1 MAFLSLGEIAMRH
14 LRFRG
19 FALPLCALLLAPP
32 LTAQQAPAQEAQPSL
47 FGEQID
53 VRVVNVE
60 VVVTD
65 RQGNRVSDL
74 KPSDFRLTVDGK
86 PVPVQY
92 FTEVRGGQ
100 AVAPPAAPSDSPA
113 ESAVQGL
120 PSLAPGEPVGTSYL
134 VYIDDFFSLGAR
146 RDEVLRKLKDE
157 LARLGPEDRM
167 AIVSFDGRRIDML
180 SSWSRSSR
188 DLGRA
193 LDRAMVRPA
202 FGSQR
207 FTDLRNFKMSIRTV
221 REFEEIQ
228 SDIESGRLATPT
240 DRLDLQEMDYASRV
254 AQQVERSIGAAVSTL
269 RGFASPPGRKVM
281 LLLSGGWPFDTIRY
295 VVNDPTRAEV
305 ISTEIPSGHELF
317 SRLTDTANRL
327 GYTVYPVDVPGLE
340 TDGANAEV
348 MNVSLDPEDIL
359 NEFPG
364 VGGTLREQEMHT
376 ALQYVAMQTGGKA
389 LINNERLAALQEVT
403 SDTRSYYWLGFAPE
417 WQGNDKRHDIKVEVT
432 RPGLRVRSRD
442 NFLDLSS
449 QAEVS
454 LMVESAMLF
463 GAPPG
468 STPMPIQLGDPVRS
482 GRKEMEVPLSIAIP
496 VDAFTTLP
504 VDGKHVA
511 ELQLRVHA
519 MDSEG
524 ERSDMPV
531 IPIRISTKEPPE
543 AGKYVR
549 YNTKLRL
556 RQIEQHVVLAVFDPV
571 SGKISTAETDVRP
584 PKK

>member
-1 MAFLSLGEIAMRH
+1 MAFLTLGEIAMRH

-32 LTAQQAPAQEAQPSL
+32 LTAQQAPEPQPSL

-100 AVAPPAAPSDSPA
+100 AVAPPAAPSEGPT

-167 AIVSFDGRRIDML
+167 AIVAFDGRRIDML

-202 FGSQR
+202 YGSQR

-221 REFEEIQ
+221 REFEQIQ
-228 SDIESGRLATPT
+228 SSIESGRLATPR

-281 LLLSGGWPFDTIRY
+281 LLMSGGWPFDTIRY
-295 VVNDPTRAEV
+295 VLNDPTRAEV
-305 ISTEIPSGHELF
+305 ISTEIPSGQELF

-327 GYTVYPVDVPGLE
+327 GYTVYPVDVPGIE
-340 TDGANAEV
+340 GDGANAEV
-348 MNVSLDPEDIL
+348 MDVSLDPQDIL

-364 VGGTLREQEMHT
+364 AGPMLREQEMHT
-376 ALQYVAMQTGGKA
+376 ALQYVAIQTGGKA
-389 LINNERLAALQEVT
+389 LINNERLEALEEVA

-432 RPGLRVRSRD
+432 RPGLRARSRD
-442 NFLDLSS
+442 SFLDLSS

-463 GAPPG
+463 GTPPG
-468 STPMPIQLGDPVRS
+468 ATPMPIQLGEPVRT

-519 MDSEG
+519 MDADG

-531 IPIRISTKEPPE
+531 IPIRISTKQPPE

-549 YNTKLRL
+549 YDTKLRL
-556 RQIEQHVVLAVFDPV
+556 RQIEQHVVMAVFDPV

-584 PKK
+584 PKKK

>member
-1 MAFLSLGEIAMRH
+1 MRQLH
-14 LRFRG
+14 FRG
-19 FALPLCALLLAPP
+19 LALPLCALLLASPAA
-32 LTAQQAPAQEAQPSL
+32 AQQAPAQEAQPSL

-65 RQGNRVSDL
+65 RQGNRVPDL

-100 AVAPPAAPSDSPA
+100 AVAPPASTPDAGP
-113 ESAVQGL
+113 AVQGL

-134 VYIDDFFSLGAR
+134 VYIDDFFSLGVR
-146 RDEVLRKLKDE
+146 RDEVLRRLKDE
-157 LARLGPEDRM
+157 LSRLGPEDRM
-167 AIVSFDGRRIDML
+167 AIVAFDGRRIDML
-180 SSWSRSSR
+180 SSWSRSTR

-202 FGSQR
+202 YGAQR
-207 FTDLRNFKMSIRTV
+207 FTDLRNFKISIRTV
-221 REFEEIQ
+221 QEFEQIQ
-228 SDIESGRLATPT
+228 SPIESGRLATPR
-240 DRLDLQEMDYASRV
+240 DRLDLQEMDYASRM
-254 AQQVERSIGAAVSTL
+254 ARQVERSIGAAVSTL

-281 LLLSGGWPFDTIRY
+281 MLLSGGWPFDTIRY
-295 VVNDPTRAEV
+295 VLNDPTRAEV

-340 TDGANAEV
+340 GTDGANAEV
-348 MNVSLDPEDIL
+348 MNVSLDPQDIM

-364 VGGTLREQEMHT
+364 TAPMLREQEMHT
-376 ALQYVAMQTGGKA
+376 ALQYVAIKTGGKA
-389 LINNERLAALQEVT
+389 LINNERLTALADVA
-403 SDTRSYYWLGFAPE
+403 SDTRSYYWLGFTPE
-417 WQGNDKRHDIKVEVT
+417 WQGNDKSHDIDVEVT
-432 RPGLRVRSRD
+432 RPGLRARARD

-468 STPMPIQLGDPVRS
+468 ATPMPIQLGEPVRA
-482 GRKEMEVPLSIAIP
+482 GRREMEVPLSIAIP

-504 VDGKHVA
+504 VEGKHVA

-519 MDSEG
+519 MDEEG
-524 ERSDMPV
+524 SRSDMPV

-549 YNTKLRL
+549 YDTRLRL
-556 RQIEQHVVLAVFDPV
+556 RQAEQHVVMAVFDPV

-584 PKK
+584 PKKK